1 MSAKHM
7 GQVFDLALSHSQAW
21 VLLAMADH
29 ADHLGERIWPSVA
42 LLAWK
47 TGYCERQVQT
57 ILGQLRAL
65 GVIEFVQKATGRPG
79 QTNHYRLTLE
89 RGPLKPPFRP
99 DQEDETGAVSAPV
112 TQPGSE
118 TGAVS
123 GETGAVSAQRG
134 AVTAAPESPLRIIIE
149 NRGDADPPTPLPP
162 VPISV
167 ETDEGKDDPEDLWAA
182 PVMEIRSHTPKQ
194 VRLLAFA
201 RSRGATLDHPSIG
214 DLRGEWLREMESP
227 GLTAEEADEAFRA
240 AGPHCLPSGFR
251 RFAPSAQERQ
261 DRADAIE
268 RRKRDAEYLAS
279 VERQRD
285 EWSAHCARVLA
296 AREA

>member
-1 MSAKHM
+1 M

-47 TGYCERQVQT
+47 TGYCERQTQA

-89 RGPLKPPFRP
+89 RGPFKPPFRP
-99 DQEDETGAVSAPV
+99 DEHEEETGAVSAPLP
-112 TQPGSE
+112 QPDPE
-118 TGAVS
+118 RGAVS
-123 GETGAVSAQRG
+123 GETGAVSAQTG
-134 AVTAAPESPLRIIIE
+134 AVAAAPESPLRTIIE
-149 NRGDADPPTPLPP
+149 NRGDATPLPP
-162 VPISV
+162 VPIS
-167 ETDEGKDDPEDLWAA
+167 EGEDEGQDDPEDLWDA
-182 PVMEIRSHTPKQ
+182 PVAATPGHTPKQ
-194 VRLLAFA
+194 RRLLAFA

-214 DLRGEWLREMESP
+214 DLRGEWLRELESP
-227 GLTAEEADEAFRA
+227 GLSAEEAEQAFRD

-261 DRADAIE
+261 DRADAIAQ
-268 RRKRDAEYLAS
+268 RKRDAQYLAS
-279 VERQRD
+279 VERQRN
-285 EWSAHCARVLA
+285 EWEAHCAKVLA
-296 AREA
+296 ARPATTA